1 MNSTSTCLLK
11 KGQNTIGIGTLFQF
25 STKDGILSAEEM
37 NSLKASAIPGF
48 MKHTAPFESGYAILT
63 AHKVIPSFSEPEDL
77 EDVSYVYTDNRPRS
91 LADAVTGGI
100 SCCGND
106 CVLGQGCE
114 ISLPKHGGGNCHGM
128 GLDFTI
134 LFLKD
139 GVTDNLNLPR
149 IPLNPTGDMRFC
161 IASYSGVDRLLKVNT
176 TSDGN
181 IVIDDAMF
189 NVRTQLKEANSEEN
203 DALNYGVGILTKKA
217 DGEPIAVKVYVHKK
231 LLEEELRANPP
242 QTLSNQVDIFVS
254 TKNIEY
260 VIPESFEILPGSPIL
275 FKDAVSGQ
283 LAWIGMHTG
292 SSNNAVAQKCMGVS
306 LLAIRMLLQG
316 EPLC

>member
-1 MNSTSTCLLK
+1 MNSTSICLLK
-11 KGQNTIGIGTLFQF
+11 KRQNTIGIGTLCQF
-25 STKDGILSAEEM
+25 STNNGIFSAEEM

-48 MKHTAPFESGYAILT
+48 MKHTAPFESHYAILT

-100 SCCGND
+100 SCCGSD

-114 ISLPKHGGGNCHGM
+114 ISLPKHGGENCHGM

-139 GVTDNLNLPR
+139 GVIDNLNLPCIR
-149 IPLNPTGDMRFC
+149 LNPTGDMCFC
-161 IASYSGVDRLLKVNT
+161 IASYSDVDKLLEVNT

-181 IVIDDAMF
+181 IVIDDAAF
-189 NVRTQLKEANSEEN
+189 DVKTQLEEANGEKN
-203 DALNYGVGILTKKA
+203 DASDSGVRILTKKA
-217 DGEPIAVKVYVHKK
+217 DGESIAVKVYVHKK

-242 QTLSNQVDIFVS
+242 QTLSNQIDIFVS
-254 TKNIEY
+254 TKNLEY

-275 FKDAVSGQ
+275 FKDVVNGQ
-283 LAWIGMHTG
+283 SAWIGMHTG

-306 LLAIRMLLQG
+306 LLAIQMLLQG